1 MQEYLERFLR
11 YIAMRNTASAHT
23 QDAYRRDIEGFL
35 GFLRQEGI
43 DSLEDVDRIVM
54 MNYIAFL
61 STDAKGHPCAN
72 ATIARHISSVR
83 SFYHY
88 LNEYMGIQATPLQEV
103 RGPRIGRKI
112 PEFLFVSE
120 MKTFLE
126 SIDVQTPQGQRDRAL
141 FELMYACG
149 LRVSEAVSL
158 TLERFDDEQRVLRVL
173 GKGDKER
180 IVPFYAAIG
189 KRVRAYIREVRVQ
202 WVKEEH
208 GVLFVNQR
216 GRPLTSRGVQYLM
229 QKQCERCELSIRVHP
244 HMFRHSFATHL
255 LDNGA
260 DIRVVQELL
269 GHASLSTTQIYMHVS
284 RERLRQAYE
293 SAHPLAGKRSC
304 G

>member
-11 YIAMRNTASAHT
+11 YVAMRNTASVHT

-35 GFLRQEGI
+35 SFLKQEGI

-54 MNYIAFL
+54 MNYVASL
-61 STDAKGHPCAN
+61 SVDEHGRPCAN
-72 ATIARHISSVR
+72 ATIARHISAVR
-83 SFYHY
+83 SFYRY
-88 LNEYMGIQATPLQEV
+88 LNEYMGVQASPLAEV
-103 RGPRIGRKI
+103 KGPRIPRKI

-120 MKTFLE
+120 MKTFLD
-126 SIDVQTPQGQRDRAL
+126 SIDTHTPAGQRDRAL

-158 TLERFDDEQRVLRVL
+158 TLDRFDDEERVLRVL

-180 IVPFYAAIG
+180 IVPFYARVG
-189 KRVRAYIREVRVQ
+189 REVRAYIREVRPKWIRQ
-202 WVKEEH
+202 EH

-216 GRPLTSRGVQYLM
+216 GQPLTSRGVQHLM
-229 QKQCERCELSIRVHP
+229 QRQCERWSLSTRVHP
-244 HMFRHSFATHL
+244 HMFRHSFATQR

-269 GHASLSTTQIYMHVS
+269 GHATLSTTQIYMHVS
-284 RERLRQAYE
+284 RERLRKAYE
-293 SAHPLAGKRSC
+293 EAHPLAKM
-304 G
+304 